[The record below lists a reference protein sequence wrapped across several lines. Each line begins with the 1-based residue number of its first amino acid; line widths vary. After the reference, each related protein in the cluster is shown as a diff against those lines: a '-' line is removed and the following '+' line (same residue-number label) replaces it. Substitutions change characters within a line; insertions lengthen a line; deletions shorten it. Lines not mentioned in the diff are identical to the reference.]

1 MGRRLELLPSAAAAG
16 PGALSLDTGG
26 LLPMPARR
34 TWTATGL
41 RQFVLKLHSRCNLAC
56 SYCYIYEGPDQSWRD
71 KPATMSAATIDLAAS
86 RIAEHVD
93 THRPPW
99 IEVVLHGGEPL
110 LAGLPTLRKVAEAI
124 RGAVRDTAVRLIVQT
139 NGLLLTEQMLEG
151 LDALDILVAVSI
163 DGSASDNDRRRR
175 FRDGRGSHEAVSA
188 GLRAVASERFRHL
201 FVGILSVVD
210 LESDPLAVYEA
221 LTEWDPPLVDLLLP
235 HRTWADPPPPG
246 ARYAAW
252 LSEVFDRW
260 YRSGGATGIR
270 MFDEIIAVL
279 LGARTGT
286 TAIGAGP
293 VQHVTVETD
302 GSLEADDILKI
313 AYPGAPATGL
323 TLRTHSFDDYMRAPA
338 LKDRRSGIDALCRE
352 CRECPIVGVC
362 GGGTY
367 PHRFRPGHGFANPSA
382 YCHDLMA
389 VISHIKDAIAGDLS
403 GRRA

>member
-1 MGRRLELLPSAAAAG
+1 M
-16 PGALSLDTGG
+16 SLDAGG
-26 LLPMPARR
+26 LPPGPARPA
-34 TWTATGL
+34 WTATGL

-56 SYCYIYEGPDQSWRD
+56 TYCYIYEGPDQSWRD
-71 KPATMSAATIDLAAS
+71 KPATMSPATIDLAAS
-86 RIAEHVD
+86 RIAEHVEA
-93 THRPPW
+93 HRPPW

-110 LAGLPTLRKVAEAI
+110 LAGLPTLRRVAEAI
-124 RGAVRDTAVRLIVQT
+124 RGAVGDTAVRLIVQT

-151 LDALDILVAVSI
+151 LEALDILVAVSI
-163 DGSASDNDRRRR
+163 DGTASDNDRRRR

-188 GLRAVASERFRHL
+188 GLRAVASDRFRHL
-201 FVGILSVVD
+201 FVGILGVVD

-252 LSEVFDRW
+252 LTQVFDRW
-260 YRSGGATGIR
+260 YRSGSGTGIR

-323 TLRTHSFDDYMRAPA
+323 TLAGHSFDDYMAAPA
-338 LKDRRSGIDALCRE
+338 LIDRRSGIDALCRE

-389 VISHIKDAIAGDLS
+389 VISHIKDTIASDLS
-403 GRRA
+403 GRRS